1 MYSLGRPAGIGR
13 REGGGDRRR
22 GSGAVA
28 AAIGLTRKW
37 EVRSTEEEGK
47 GITAFFLFLYFLK
60 TFFTKIQF
68 TVLYPYR
75 RWRGGRQTGRPPGRG
90 WHAPPNIKA
99 EVPPHLHLQ
108 QTTSIE
114 GKIRDVV

>member
-37 EVRSTEEEGK
+37 EVRSTEEEGDNVWVVRPETGPTLFANGPK
-47 GITAFFLFLYFLK
+47 LNGTSVLLGPALKHVYIFFLDFWV
-60 TFFTKIQF
+60 IIE
-68 TVLYPYR
+68 
-75 RWRGGRQTGRPPGRG
+75 PGRLSPRTRLES
-90 WHAPPNIKA
+90 AP
-99 EVPPHLHLQ
+99 EH
-108 QTTSIE
+108 S
-114 GKIRDVV
+114 